1 MKILRFPYTEDKPK
15 LPINFDIKA
24 VLKKTLLF
32 DNVILA
38 LKPQIIKVFPKSNMT
53 VVWVNIWH
61 SQNRVKA
68 KNIINQQFNVS

>member
-1 MKILRFPYTEDKPK
+1 LKILRFPYTEDKPK

-24 VLKKTLLF
+24 VLKEILLF

-38 LKPQIIKVFPKSNMT
+38 SKPQIIEVFPKSDMA

-61 SQNRVKA
+61 SQNGLKA
-68 KNIINQQFNVS
+68 KNIINQQFNIS